1 MKCPV
6 REFFDGFLKAIVH
19 ARGHGTC
26 SQINGTVAST
36 DAMDNCTSTNAS
48 CSAGQ
53 LRGHAFLAFCVVF
66 AILVIATAVLLIFTL
81 IAVCSAST
89 IARTLRMILVSLL
102 IAVLLAAFAAL
113 TELVATIA
121 LISLDVQDPSLPV
134 CRFVLW
140 AYAAG
145 SIARSFNTAAFSVA
159 VLLVVRYGIGAVKTA
174 RIAIFL
180 VLLWS
185 GAILL
190 NTHLLVP
197 PIYAVQYVDGVACFP
212 RTVDANIIETA
223 HYTFIAVWVLLG
235 GVAPV
240 LVSIVVPIL
249 VLCHIRRNCV
259 SKGSNYN
266 VRLAKFALFLLSG
279 SFINILGQA
288 VLHTVFHFS
297 DAKAVYVAF
306 AISSFSLL
314 PTPLL
319 IIAYLKQ
326 VRQRMRAM
334 LATSCLCCRY
344 YKPTKE
350 RKLLGATSI
359 TFCETL
365 EQPCVYTAFH
375 DQG

>member
-1 MKCPV
+1 MC
-6 REFFDGFLKAIVH
+6 I
-19 ARGHGTC
+19 
-26 SQINGTVAST
+26 
-36 DAMDNCTSTNAS
+36 
-48 CSAGQ
+48 
-53 LRGHAFLAFCVVF
+53 VF
-66 AILVIATAVLLIFTL
+66 AILVLATTVLLIFTL

-121 LISLDVQDPSLPV
+121 LISLDVQDPSLPF

-145 SIARSFNTAAFSVA
+145 SIARLFNTAAFSVA

-197 PIYAVQYVDGVACFP
+197 QIYAVQYVDGVACFP
-212 RTVDANIIETA
+212 GTVNIIRPA
-223 HYTFIAVWVLLG
+223 RYTFTAISLLLG
-235 GVAPV
+235 GVTPV
-240 LVSIVVPIL
+240 VISIVVPFL
-249 VLCHIRRNCV
+249 VLCHIRQNRV
-259 SKGSNYN
+259 SKGSNYD

-279 SFINILGQA
+279 GFINILGQA
-288 VLHTVFHFS
+288 VVGVIGYFS
-297 DAKAVYVAF
+297 GATAVYMAF
-306 AISSFSLL
+306 TVGTLSLL

-334 LATSCLCCRY
+334 LSTSWQCCYY
-344 YKPTKE
+344 YKTVKE
-350 RKLLGATSI
+350 HKLIIATPDMA
-359 TFCETL
+359 CKTL
-365 EQPCVYTAFH
+365 EQPYSAFH
-375 DQG
+375 DQDEFNSSRT

>member
-1 MKCPV
+1 MLLT
-6 REFFDGFLKAIVH
+6 G
-19 ARGHGTC
+19 
-26 SQINGTVAST
+26 
-36 DAMDNCTSTNAS
+36 AMDNCTSTNDSS

-53 LRGHAFLAFCVVF
+53 LRGHAFLVMCIVF
-66 AILVIATAVLLIFTL
+66 AILVLATTVLLIFTL

-102 IAVLLAAFAAL
+102 IAVLLVAFAAL
-113 TELVATIA
+113 TELVAPIA
-121 LISLDVQDPSLPV
+121 LISLDVQDPSRSLPF

-140 AYAAG
+140 AYTAG
-145 SIARSFNTAAFSVA
+145 SIARLFNTAAFSVA

-197 PIYAVQYVDGVACFP
+197 SIYAVQYVDGVACFP
-212 RTVDANIIETA
+212 RTADANIIRPA
-223 HYTFIAVWVLLG
+223 RYTFTAISLLLG

-240 LVSIVVPIL
+240 VISIVVPFL
-249 VLCHIRRNCV
+249 VLCHIRQNRV
-259 SKGSNYN
+259 SEGSNYD

-279 SFINILGQA
+279 GFINILGQA
-288 VLHTVFHFS
+288 VVGVIGYFS
-297 DAKAVYVAF
+297 GATAVYMAF
-306 AISSFSLL
+306 TVGTLSLL

-334 LATSCLCCRY
+334 LSTSWQCCYY
-344 YKPTKE
+344 YKTVKE
-350 RKLLGATSI
+350 RKLIIATPDMA
-359 TFCETL
+359 CKTL
-365 EQPCVYTAFH
+365 EQPYSAFH
-375 DQG
+375 DQDEFNSSRT